1 MTQYIDNIDD
11 CTLGIFRKVISKH
24 DYKNL
29 LISGEYNEE
38 EAKQAWLKLFD
49 EYSDSINSGSVD
61 YNFEMQKQI
70 AIKKCDYTNIQNCI
84 HFIGVF
90 NELNLN
96 NELFNLVTEK
106 EIFEQLRIDEL
117 IDLLNKYNFRF
128 DKKKGIAKELDRVK
142 KQSKNILSRIES
154 DIKKLES
161 KKDNNPTK
169 FSDIIINVFK
179 HVGHLPDSVTMDI
192 FIAGLNSLIS
202 YNEHLKKQNNAK

>member
-24 DYKNL
+24 DYKHL
-29 LISGEYNEE
+29 LISGEYNEG
-38 EAKQAWLKLFD
+38 EAKQSWLKLFD

-84 HFIGVF
+84 YFIGVF

-117 IDLLNKYNFRF
+117 IALLNKYNFRF

-161 KKDNNPTK
+161 KNDSKHTFEDTIGVVEKYMGFIVPDGLSVKRFVVYLNML
-169 FSDIIINVFK
+169 IN
-179 HVGHLPDSVTMDI
+179 H
-192 FIAGLNSLIS
+192 N
-202 YNEHLKKQNNAK
+202 KQSESNGK